1 MTRIPLLLIL
11 ISFISTAQMKDTY
24 TLKTIDRDDGVHI
37 YFKNNNSD
45 GFYLDGLFLYS
56 YGKLILPLD
65 QLLILL
71 DDASKL
77 VRKQDGVIENELY
90 TLEKFSFDD
99 ETVFLVVKDKIG
111 SLTKDKIK
119 ELKKRYED

>member
-24 TLKTIDRDDGVHI
+24 TLKTIDKDDGVHI

-99 ETVFLVVKDKIG
+99 ETVFLVVKEKIG